1 MKKKTIQSKDVCEI
15 SFIHKEKTENAK
27 KNMKSDHTLT
37 LLSDTFSALSDP
49 TRAKIINALLIEEL
63 CVCDLA
69 YLIRLSV
76 SAVSH
81 QLRLLRNLR
90 IIESRK
96 EGKIVFYSLTDSHI
110 ASLFHQGL
118 EHVGEKTESA
128 T

>member
-1 MKKKTIQSKDVCEI
+1 MKKKTVQIKDMCEVR
-15 SFIHKEKTENAK
+15 FIHREKTEHAK
-27 KNMKSDHTLT
+27 KEMKSDKTLA
-37 LLSDTFSALSDP
+37 LLSETFSGLSDP

-69 YLIRLSV
+69 YLIGLSV

-96 EGKIVFYSLTDSHI
+96 EGKIVFYSLSDSHI